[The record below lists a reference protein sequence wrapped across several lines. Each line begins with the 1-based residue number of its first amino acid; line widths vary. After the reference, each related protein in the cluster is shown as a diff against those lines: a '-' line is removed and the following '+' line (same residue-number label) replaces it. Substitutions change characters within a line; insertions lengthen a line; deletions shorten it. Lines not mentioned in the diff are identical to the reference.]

1 MYPTI
6 SDLIKD
12 LFGINIPMPIQS
24 FGFFVAIAFLTVSFV
39 ITKEI
44 KRFQEKGI
52 IPEVKRKSIKGAPLK
67 PFDVAIAGIIGFV
80 IFFKLIEAFVNY
92 SSFVENPQEFI
103 LSLKGSFIGGLLG
116 AGIAVFLKYSDNKKE
131 IKKYGKSKEI
141 EEVFQAPQITANILV
156 LGAVFGLLGA
166 KIFDNLENID
176 SFMKDP
182 VGSLFSFSGLTFYG
196 GFIFAAIAIIWYAKT
211 LKIKALRMC
220 DIAAPAL
227 ALGYGIGRIG
237 CQVAGDG
244 DWGIVNNIPK
254 PGFMS
259 FLPDWVWAYNYPHN
273 VINEGVL
280 IEGCTGKHCFML
292 PEAVFPTP
300 LWEAVL
306 GISMFL
312 ILWSIR
318 KNINIAGMIFS
329 IYMIMQGVERFFIE
343 KVRVNSVYHIFGS
356 EITQAEIISFFSI
369 LIGVAGVVYLL
380 KNKQKFINY

>member
-24 FGFFVAIAFLTVSFV
+24 FGFFVAIAFLTVSFI

-44 KRFQEKGI
+44 KRFQAKGI
-52 IPEVKRKSIKGAPLK
+52 IPEVKRKLIKGAPLK

-80 IFFKLIEAFVNY
+80 IFFKLIEAFVDY

-116 AGIAVFLKYSDNKKE
+116 AGIAIFLKYSDNKKE

-182 VGSLFSFSGLTFYG
+182 IGSLLSFSGLTFYG
-196 GFIFAAIAIIWYAKT
+196 GFIFAAIAIIWYANK

-259 FLPDWVWAYNYPHN
+259 FLPDWTWAYNYPHN
-273 VINEGVL
+273 VINEGIL
-280 IEGCTGKHCFML
+280 MEGCTGKHCFML

-300 LWEAVL
+300 LWEAVM

-318 KNINIAGMIFS
+318 KRINIAGMIFS

>member
-6 SDLIKD
+6 SDLLND

-24 FGFFVAIAFLTVSFV
+24 FGFFVAVAFLTVSFV
-39 ITKEI
+39 LSREI
-44 KRFQEKGI
+44 KRYLALGI
-52 IPEVKRKSIKGAPLK
+52 IPESSRKVTKGAPLK
-67 PFDVAIAGIIGFV
+67 IQDYAISSAIGFV
-80 IFFKLIEAFVNY
+80 IFYKLVEAFINY

-103 LSLKGSFIGGLLG
+103 LSLQGSFIGGLLG
-116 AGIAVFLKYSDNKKE
+116 AGIAIYLKYSDNQKE
-131 IKKYGKSKEI
+131 VKKYGKSKEI
-141 EEVFQAPQITANILV
+141 EETIQPTQITANILV

-182 VGSLFSFSGLTFYG
+182 IGSLLSFSGLTFYG

-211 LKIKALRMC
+211 LKIKALRIC

-244 DWGIVNNIPK
+244 DWGIVNNLPMPQII
-254 PGFMS
+254 S
-259 FLPDWVWAYNYPHN
+259 FLPDWFWSYNFPHN

-280 IEGCTGKHCFML
+280 IEGCTGKHCFVL
-292 PEAVFPTP
+292 PEGVYPTA
-300 LWEAVL
+300 LWEAIL

-312 ILWSIR
+312 ILWIVR
-318 KNINIAGMIFS
+318 KKVNIAGMIFS

-356 EITQAEIISFFSI
+356 EITKAEIISFFSI
-369 LIGVAGVVYLL
+369 LIGIAGVVYLL
-380 KNKQKFINY
+380 KNKAKYIKY